1 MKKGFEI
8 VNEEV
13 YKGYKIYVMEVEN
26 NISSLFWWDAT
37 NSPSYFNGYIV
48 LPEDSKFYG
57 KDYDFI
63 NKEIKVHGEFEFI
76 DFVEGE
82 YTIGFDTTHIY
93 DNETTRNI
101 DFVLEEL
108 KQAVDQIIQQE
119 LKYDVEKVIKKE
131 LRNIVEQIFA
141 KKLGEK
147 MIKKVEKE
155 KL

>member
-48 LPEDSKFYG
+48 LPKNSKYYG
-57 KDYDFI
+57 KKYDAI
-63 NKEIKVHGEFEFI
+63 NKEIEIHKGFTFSN
-76 DFVEGE
+76 FVDNE
-82 YTIGFDTTHIY
+82 YTIGFDTGHLG
-93 DNETTRNI
+93 DNITTQNV
-101 DFVLEEL
+101 DFVMKEL
-108 KQAVDQIIQQE
+108 RNAVDQIIQQE
-119 LKYDVEKVIKKE
+119 LKEDVEKVIKKE

>member
-1 MKKGFEI
+1 MKQEFNIETQEI
-8 VNEEV
+8 
-13 YKGYKIYVMEVEN
+13 YKGYKIYVVKITN
-26 NISSLFWWDAT
+26 PFSIFWFDMT
-37 NSPSYFNGYIV
+37 FNTTYFNGYIV

-108 KQAVDQIIQQE
+108 RKAVDQIIE
-119 LKYDVEKVIKKE
+119 SENK
-131 LRNIVEQIFA
+131 
-141 KKLGEK
+141 
-147 MIKKVEKE
+147 
-155 KL
+155 